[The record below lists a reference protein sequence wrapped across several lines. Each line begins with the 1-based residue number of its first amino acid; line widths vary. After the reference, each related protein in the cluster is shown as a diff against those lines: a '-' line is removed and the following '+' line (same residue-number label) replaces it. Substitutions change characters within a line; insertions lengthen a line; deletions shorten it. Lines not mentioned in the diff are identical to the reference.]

1 MAYPGSATLA
11 VVGDG
16 RHQSAVRR
24 IIGLFWI
31 CVGRLEDLQHF
42 SPGRLPS
49 LAEVA
54 LSALGALVAA
64 LPACPPWKDAS
75 LGVT

>member
-1 MAYPGSATLA
+1 MAYAGSATLA

-31 CVGRLEDLQHF
+31 CVGLLEYLQHF

-49 LAEVA
+49 LADVA

-64 LPACPPWKDAS
+64 LPARPPWKGAS